1 MAAAAIGQGGRLF
14 SVMDL
19 TLPHGVAAGVLGALA
34 ADGSLIQIGPGFPA
48 GPDRADRLASVA
60 GDERATVT
68 LGTDIPGLRR
78 VDG

>member
-1 MAAAAIGQGGRLF
+1 
-14 SVMDL
+14 
-19 TLPHGVAAGVLGALA
+19 VLGAMA
-34 ADGSLIQIGPGFPA
+34 ADGSLIQVGPGFPA
-48 GPDRADRLASVA
+48 GPDHAVRLASVA